1 MYLLI
6 KENINFTVTYISAA
20 LRPLKEA
27 RASFFFL
34 PFRRIPESE
43 QYRGGFVAEYP
54 EASTGGRSQGT
65 DIPGVSDSRFSPSL
79 CSLGSDVT

>member
-20 LRPLKEA
+20 LRPQ
-27 RASFFFL
+27 SFFL